1 MFGWT
6 TFGRVKFKDE
16 TYDHDICVDVEMNA
30 RPRDGKSH
38 DITREELE
46 SLVTPETDAVV
57 IGTGQSG
64 CAALTPDANSLIKER
79 QLELHIY
86 ESPKAIKEYNKICTT
101 RKTVALIH
109 VTC

>member
-6 TFGRVKFKDE
+6 SFGRVKFKNE
-16 TYDHDICVDVEMNA
+16 IYDHDIYVDVGMEA
-30 RPRDGKSH
+30 HPRGGKSH
-38 DITREELE
+38 DITRDELE
-46 SLVTPETDAVV
+46 SMLDSEVEAVV

-64 CAALTPDANSLIKER
+64 CARLTPEARRLIEER
-79 QLELHIY
+79 QLELHMY
-86 ESPKAIKEYNKICTT
+86 ESPQAVKEYNRICVT